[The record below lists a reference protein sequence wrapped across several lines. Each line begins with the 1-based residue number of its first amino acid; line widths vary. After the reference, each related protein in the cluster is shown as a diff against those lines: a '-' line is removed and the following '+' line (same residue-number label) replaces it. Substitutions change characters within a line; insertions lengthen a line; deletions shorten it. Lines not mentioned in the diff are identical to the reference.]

1 MNDVSKKVEKS
12 LHISQDVI
20 AQIVTNSV
28 NEIEGVY
35 GIAPVMKT
43 PRQLW
48 FRQENFGNIRI
59 GLVDDVLSV
68 SIGIILC
75 RGAKAVSVAEEIQDK
90 VKSAVQN
97 MLGLTVERIP
107 KINLAILRLAI
118 YEAIYEENVPVNVAI
133 SEAVALAGKYALE
146 PDVSFVNGVL
156 GSFAKE
162 QEEKQ

>member
-35 GIAPVMKT
+35 DIAPVVKT

-97 MLGLTVERIP
+97 MLGLTVA
-107 KINLAILRLAI
+107 K
-118 YEAIYEENVPVNVAI
+118 VNVTI
-133 SEAVALAGKYALE
+133 CGVDLSE
-146 PDVSFVNGVL
+146 
-156 GSFAKE
+156 KE
-162 QEEKQ
+162 

>member
-28 NEIEGVY
+28 NEIEGVD
-35 GIAPVMKT
+35 GIAPVIET

-97 MLGLTVERIP
+97 MLGLTVA
-107 KINLAILRLAI
+107 K
-118 YEAIYEENVPVNVAI
+118 VNVTVCGVDL
-133 SEAVALAGKYALE
+133 SE
-146 PDVSFVNGVL
+146 
-156 GSFAKE
+156 KE
-162 QEEKQ
+162 

>member
-43 PRQLW
+43 PRQLR

-97 MLGLTVERIP
+97 MLGLTVA
-107 KINLAILRLAI
+107 K
-118 YEAIYEENVPVNVAI
+118 VNVTI
-133 SEAVALAGKYALE
+133 CGVDLSE
-146 PDVSFVNGVL
+146 
-156 GSFAKE
+156 KE
-162 QEEKQ
+162 